1 MDTTTTLHASCVAFR
16 GSGVVISGN
25 SGSGKSTL
33 ALQLLAFGCDLVSD
47 DQVHLQL
54 DKGQVIASAPAQI
67 KNLIEARGI
76 GLLNASSIPQAEIS
90 CVVDLDQE
98 ETHRLPQRRSFTL
111 LGCNLPLIY
120 RVDGPQF
127 APAILQA
134 LQHGWSQ
141 R

>member
-1 MDTTTTLHASCVAFR
+1 MHASCVAFQGR
-16 GSGVVISGN
+16 GVVISGA

-47 DQVHLQL
+47 DQVHLHMDAGL
-54 DKGQVIASAPAQI
+54 VIASAPAQI

-76 GLLNASSIPQAEIS
+76 GLLNASSIPQAEVWY
-90 CVVDLDQE
+90 VVDLDQE
-98 ETHRLPQRRSFTL
+98 ETHRLPQRRFVTL
-111 LGCNLPLIY
+111 LGCDLPLIY